1 MSGSGPEYAF
11 PHLAADE
18 ARRLELFE
26 ARLDPLTIRRI
37 DRLDLPKDA
46 GCLEIGAGHGSIARW
61 LSTLVGH
68 QGRVTATDLQT
79 EFLSQLR
86 EPNITAQRH
95 DVRTDPMPD
104 GGPFDLIHLRAVLMH
119 LDHRMGIL
127 RRVVSSLAPGGWLL
141 VEEPDFG
148 MWQNDADPVWSAHPR
163 AWHEAFPHGSLSQGR
178 ALLRQIHNLGL
189 VDVDADAELDIV
201 RANTPLAEFY
211 RLSMAALAGPTAAT
225 SALTPEEATA
235 LVERPTDSHFLG
247 CDTRMR
253 LCPHR
258 RLGQTTPSR
267 HDDLSENRR
276 NADGITTDSEHV
288 AGSQ

>member
-1 MSGSGPEYAF
+1 
-11 PHLAADE
+11 
-18 ARRLELFE
+18 
-26 ARLDPLTIRRI
+26 
-37 DRLDLPKDA
+37 
-46 GCLEIGAGHGSIARW
+46 
-61 LSTLVGH
+61 
-68 QGRVTATDLQT
+68 
-79 EFLSQLR
+79 
-86 EPNITAQRH
+86 
-95 DVRTDPMPD
+95 
-104 GGPFDLIHLRAVLMH
+104 
-119 LDHRMGIL
+119 
-127 RRVVSSLAPGGWLL
+127 
-141 VEEPDFG
+141 